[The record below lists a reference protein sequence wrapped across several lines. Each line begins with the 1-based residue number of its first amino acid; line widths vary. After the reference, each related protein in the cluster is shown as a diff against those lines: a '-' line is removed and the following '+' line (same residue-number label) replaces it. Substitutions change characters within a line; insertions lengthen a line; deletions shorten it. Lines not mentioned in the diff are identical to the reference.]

1 MMIDNKEVKASKF
14 ERRKNYEAMES
25 MQKSAKAFERV
36 LRKPYATEIGKVEV
50 VEDGE
55 QAHIELSIPDAVT
68 ATRCKDKNDKAAHKS
83 MGG

>member
-25 MQKSAKAFERV
+25 MQKSAKAFERF

-50 VEDGE
+50 
-55 QAHIELSIPDAVT
+55 IE
-68 ATRCKDKNDKAAHKS
+68 
-83 MGG
+83 